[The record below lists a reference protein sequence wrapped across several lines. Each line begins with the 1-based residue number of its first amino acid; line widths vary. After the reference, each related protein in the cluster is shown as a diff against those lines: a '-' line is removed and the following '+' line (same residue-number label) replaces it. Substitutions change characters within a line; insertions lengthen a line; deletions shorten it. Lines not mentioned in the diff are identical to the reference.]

1 MIQKV
6 IFRQPAVEDIAEAA
20 AWYDAHASGLGEQ
33 LIDEILR
40 ATRRAQDDPELF
52 RIVHRDGEVRRVFT
66 NRFPYES
73 SSRSS
78 AKRFTFTRSFTPRA
92 TIGGGQSD
100 CKRLSSLNN
109 QLSTVSRPNEVT
121 ALLAP
126 SCLEGRAPSRPLFTS
141 VVAAVSAANSVAVV
155 YDRRNPCRLG
165 RCR

>member
-52 RIVHRDGEVRRVFT
+52 RIVHRDGEVRRVLT

-78 AKRFTFTRSFTPRA
+78 AKRFTFTRS
-92 TIGGGQSD
+92 
-100 CKRLSSLNN
+100 
-109 QLSTVSRPNEVT
+109 SR
-121 ALLAP
+121 
-126 SCLEGRAPSRPLFTS
+126 RAPRSAVDRAIVSGFHPSTINSQLFL
-141 VVAAVSAANSVAVV
+141 
-155 YDRRNPCRLG
+155 DRMK
-165 RCR
+165 